1 MNKLLIISFISVL
14 TTSLLASCSDDAE
27 PQYKDA
33 KSTPM
38 TFRVSHPAQ
47 TRATSSDFEAGDCI
61 EPQHIYFVL
70 RPISQMCCY
79 TDTYKLQKG
88 KDKSKNRT
96 KIKN

>member
-1 MNKLLIISFISVL
+1 MGLLIPKTSIAL
-14 TTSLLASCSDDAE
+14 TIPRKWE
-27 PQYKDA
+27 QKD
-33 KSTPM
+33 
-38 TFRVSHPAQ
+38 FRPILC
-47 TRATSSDFEAGDCI
+47 ATIGI

-70 RPISQMCCY
+70 RPIRRMCCY

>member
-1 MNKLLIISFISVL
+1 MMYGDHSSSVILDSLSLVLKVHPEIFDLLSFYCFFHL
-14 TTSLLASCSDDAE
+14 FDAGGG
-27 PQYKDA
+27 
-33 KSTPM
+33 
-38 TFRVSHPAQ
+38 V
-47 TRATSSDFEAGDCI
+47 

-70 RPISQMCCY
+70 RPISQMYCY

>member
-1 MNKLLIISFISVL
+1 MYCIRTMI
-14 TTSLLASCSDDAE
+14 C
-27 PQYKDA
+27 
-33 KSTPM
+33 
-38 TFRVSHPAQ
+38 
-47 TRATSSDFEAGDCI
+47 ATVGV

>member
-1 MNKLLIISFISVL
+1 M
-14 TTSLLASCSDDAE
+14 
-27 PQYKDA
+27 
-33 KSTPM
+33 
-38 TFRVSHPAQ
+38 HPYG
-47 TRATSSDFEAGDCI
+47 RAAGGGV